1 MINWSSLCA
10 QNGVWYSRGTAFSRC
25 PRHERGLGEFDNLF
39 PIAERARTD
48 FSKKIQLFIMNYS
61 LFIKKVC
68 ICAIFV
74 VPLHRIC
81 KRMQLKQQY

>member
-1 MINWSSLCA
+1 MLSITFFGGFTVVTL
-10 QNGVWYSRGTAFSRC
+10 VTPF
-25 PRHERGLGEFDNLF
+25 ERGLGGFDNL
-39 PIAERARTD
+39 
-48 FSKKIQLFIMNYS
+48 FSKKIQLFLMNYS

-68 ICAIFV
+68 IYAIFV